1 VLLEPVTPAGTRGI
15 ILAMAAQPVLT
26 NRDLNRALLARQHL
40 LERAAMPATGMIEHL
55 VGMQASMSQAIRFL
69 LALLQPTP
77 RGLWSR
83 TGQATW
89 TTVHAWLGEPLTDP
103 EPVDWLV
110 LRYLGAFGPA
120 TVADARTW
128 SWFTGLRDVFERLRP
143 RLMTF
148 RDEAGRELF
157 DLPGAPR
164 PYPDTPAAA
173 RFLPEYDNLML
184 SHDDR
189 SRVIPPPVA
198 ARLTGF
204 VGTFLV
210 DGFVHGQWRAD
221 RGRGGA
227 TLVLDPFL
235 PLGEREREGPRR
247 GGRAPPRLRRVVGGP
262 RRRVRHR
269 SRAPGR

>member
-1 VLLEPVTPAGTRGI
+1 
-15 ILAMAAQPVLT
+15 
-26 NRDLNRALLARQHL
+26 
-40 LERAAMPATGMIEHL
+40 
-55 VGMQASMSQAIRFL
+55 
-69 LALLQPTP
+69 
-77 RGLWSR
+77 
-83 TGQATW
+83 
-89 TTVHAWLGEPLTDP
+89 LTDP

-128 SWFTGLRDVFERLRP
+128 SWLTGLRDVFERLRP
-143 RLMTF
+143 RLMAF

-227 TLVLDPFL
+227 TLVSTRSCRSASASARDLVAE
-235 PLGEREREGPRR
+235 GERLLPSS
-247 GGRAPPRLRRVVGGP
+247 
-262 RRRVRHR
+262 RRRRPTASR
-269 SRAPGR
+269 SASLARSWEVIVNHSERLWHE